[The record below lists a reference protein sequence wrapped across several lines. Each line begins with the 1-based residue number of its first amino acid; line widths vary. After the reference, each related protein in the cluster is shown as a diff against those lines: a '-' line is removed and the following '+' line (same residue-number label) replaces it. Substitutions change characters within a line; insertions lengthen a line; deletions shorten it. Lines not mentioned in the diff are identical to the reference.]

1 MSQYLSV
8 IDLPTPVLAVCLIAV
23 IATFALPAY
32 VLRVLISK
40 VRPED
45 LPASLAALS
54 SVLEALALFVPW
66 SRRRGR

>member
-1 MSQYLSV
+1 MSQYL
-8 IDLPTPVLAVCLIAV
+8 DLSNLPIPVLAFALTAV

-32 VLRVLISK
+32 VLRVLITK

-45 LPASLAALS
+45 LPASLSALS